1 VHGKLTNVSRVYM
14 LRTSSEKL
22 ESLGAGAL
30 VARVGEGGALVAR
43 VGEGG
48 ALVARVGEGGA
59 LVARVGEGGSTAI
72 GEGGCEVA
80 GAYFHSKYSCA
91 NDGST
96 GSQF

>member
-1 VHGKLTNVSRVYM
+1 MHGKLTNVSRVYM

-22 ESLGAGAL
+22 ESLGA
-30 VARVGEGGALVAR
+30 
-43 VGEGG
+43 G